1 MAYVNVVDVIADDI
15 LDAAYPIGSYYMST
29 VNQYPAIGTWEQ
41 LTGTSNYPYFL
52 KGTTATQTSNFGTGG
67 VAQITTEFNHT
78 HTGTI
83 GHTHTIT
90 HSHQPPHT
98 QSGTGTAYALAAVS
112 SAYTTHNVACNGSAR
127 AYPSTSSSGYYV
139 LSSSAAIGI
148 EEYQNFAPNAAFT
161 TGWTTATYTI
171 NTYSRDSYI
180 NNIPTYEVVYIYQR
194 VS

>member
-15 LDAAYPIGSYYMST
+15 LDAAYPIGSYYMSVT
-29 VNQYPAIGTWEQ
+29 DQYPAIGTWQQ
-41 LTGTSNYPYFL
+41 LTGTADYPYFL
-52 KGTTATQTSNFGTGG
+52 KSTTATQTSNFSTGG
-67 VAQITTEFNHT
+67 VAQITTEFNHR
-78 HTGTI
+78 HTGGIT
-83 GHTHTIT
+83 HTHTIT

-98 QSGTGTAYALAAVS
+98 QSSTGTVYSLAAIS
-112 SAYTTHNVACNGSAR
+112 SNYTTHNVACNGSAR

-148 EEYQNFAPNAAFT
+148 EEYQNFAPNTAFT
-161 TGWTTATYTI
+161 TGSTAASYTVSAY
-171 NTYSRDSYI
+171 NGDSNI